1 MELLQAVFRYCLET
15 TARNGYDPYCLN
27 MTRLNNTENKAMTLT
42 TMLLIIILVMIAL
55 LVWTMQR
62 IQFQNKAL
70 LQRERG
76 ITQIKTAMIEREAG
90 FQKQLDKEIKEAQK
104 RSNNMQRNV
113 LKGQIGE
120 QFTPFITDFPYNP
133 SDCRFMGEPIDYV
146 IFQNLH
152 ECADGNVPIEDVHLI
167 IAEVKT
173 GNARLNQRQKIIK
186 QAIQNGQVSFKEL
199 RIKYCED
206 TEDMRVQVSV

>member
-1 MELLQAVFRYCLET
+1 
-15 TARNGYDPYCLN
+15 
-27 MTRLNNTENKAMTLT
+27 MTLT
-42 TMLLIIILVMIAL
+42 TMLLIIILLMIAL
-55 LVWTMQR
+55 LVWTIQR
-62 IQFQNKAL
+62 IQLQNKTL
-70 LQRERG
+70 LESERN
-76 ITQIKTAMIEREAG
+76 IAQIKNDILQKEAG
-90 FQKQLDKEIKEAQK
+90 FQQRLDKDIKEAQK

-152 ECADGNVPIEDVHLI
+152 ECADGNVPIEDVQLI

-186 QAIQNGQVSFKEL
+186 QVIENGQVSFKEL
-199 RIKYCED
+199 RIKHCEN
-206 TEDMRVQVSV
+206 TETMAVQVSA

>member
-1 MELLQAVFRYCLET
+1 
-15 TARNGYDPYCLN
+15 
-27 MTRLNNTENKAMTLT
+27 MTLT
-42 TMLLIIILVMIAL
+42 TILLIIILLMMAL
-55 LVWTMQR
+55 LVWTIQR
-62 IQFQNKAL
+62 IQLQNKAL
-70 LQRERG
+70 LESERD
-76 ITQIKTAMIEREAG
+76 IAQIKNDMLEKEAG
-90 FQKQLDKEIKEAQK
+90 FQHQLAKDIKEAQK

-152 ECADGNVPIEDVHLI
+152 ECADGNVPIEDVQLI

-186 QAIQNGQVSFKEL
+186 QVIKNGQVSFKEL
-199 RIKYCED
+199 RIRHCED
-206 TEDMRVQVSV
+206 TEDMRVQINM

>member
-1 MELLQAVFRYCLET
+1 MELLQAVFRHCLST
-15 TARNGYDPYCLN
+15 TARNGYDSEKLKITQLN
-27 MTRLNNTENKAMTLT
+27 TTENKIMTLT
-42 TMLLIIILVMIAL
+42 MILLIIILLMMAL
-55 LVWTMQR
+55 LVWTIQR
-62 IQFQNKAL
+62 IQSQNKAL
-70 LQRERG
+70 LESERD
-76 ITQIKTAMIEREAG
+76 ISQIKNDMIEKEAG
-90 FQKQLDKEIKEAQK
+90 FQQRLDKDIKEAQK

-133 SDCRFMGEPIDYV
+133 SDCRFMGEPIDYI

-152 ECADGNVPIEDVHLI
+152 ECADGNVPIEDVQLI

-186 QAIQNGQVSFKEL
+186 QVIENGQVSFKEL
-199 RIKYCED
+199 RIKHCED
-206 TEDMRVQVSV
+206 TEDMRVQINM

>member
-1 MELLQAVFRYCLET
+1 MKNKIMSLTTILIFIILLTVSLLIWTIKRMQLQNEALLQSERDA
-15 TARNGYDPYCLN
+15 NQI
-27 MTRLNNTENKAMTLT
+27 KT
-42 TMLLIIILVMIAL
+42 TML
-55 LVWTMQR
+55 
-62 IQFQNKAL
+62 
-70 LQRERG
+70 
-76 ITQIKTAMIEREAG
+76 ERETA
-90 FQKQLDKEIKEAQK
+90 FQKQLDNDLKEARK
-104 RSNNMQRNV
+104 RSNNTQRSV

-152 ECADGNVPIEDVHLI
+152 ECADGNVPIEEVQII

-173 GNARLNQRQKIIK
+173 GNSRLNQRQKIIK

-199 RIKYCED
+199 RIKQCED
-206 TEDMRVQVSV
+206 TEESYIEVNA

>member
-1 MELLQAVFRYCLET
+1 MELLQAVFRHCLST
-15 TARNGYDPYCLN
+15 IARNGYDPYCLN
-27 MTRLNNTENKAMTLT
+27 MILFDNTENKTMTLT
-42 TMLLIIILVMIAL
+42 TMLLIIILLMMAL

-70 LQRERG
+70 LQSEQD

-90 FQKQLDKEIKEAQK
+90 FQQQLDKDIKEAQK

-120 QFTPFITDFPYNP
+120 QFTPLITDFPYNP
-133 SDCRFMGEPIDYV
+133 SDCRFLGEPIDYV

-167 IAEVKT
+167 VAEVKT

-206 TEDMRVQVSV
+206 TEDMRVQTST

>member
-1 MELLQAVFRYCLET
+1 MILF
-15 TARNGYDPYCLN
+15 D
-27 MTRLNNTENKAMTLT
+27 NTENKAMTLT
-42 TMLLIIILVMIAL
+42 TMLIIIILLTLAM
-55 LVWTMQR
+55 LVWAIQR
-62 IQFQNKAL
+62 IQLQNKAL
-70 LQRERG
+70 LQSERDVA
-76 ITQIKTAMIEREAG
+76 QIRSDMLEREAG
-90 FQKQLDKEIKEAQK
+90 FQQQLEKDIKEAQK

-186 QAIQNGQVSFKEL
+186 QVIENGQVSFKEL

-206 TEDMRVQVSV
+206 SEEMRVQVSA

>member
-1 MELLQAVFRYCLET
+1 
-15 TARNGYDPYCLN
+15 
-27 MTRLNNTENKAMTLT
+27 MTLT
-42 TMLLIIILVMIAL
+42 TILLIIILLMMAL
-55 LVWTMQR
+55 LVWTIQR
-62 IQFQNKAL
+62 IQLQNKAL
-70 LQRERG
+70 LKSERD
-76 ITQIKTAMIEREAG
+76 IAQIKNDMLEKEAG
-90 FQKQLDKEIKEAQK
+90 FQQRLDKDIKEAQK

-152 ECADGNVPIEDVHLI
+152 ECADGNVDIEDVQLI

-186 QAIQNGQVSFKEL
+186 QVIENGQVSFKEL
-199 RIKYCED
+199 RIRYCED
-206 TEDMRVQVSV
+206 TEDMRVQVSI

>member
-1 MELLQAVFRYCLET
+1 
-15 TARNGYDPYCLN
+15 
-27 MTRLNNTENKAMTLT
+27 MTLT
-42 TMLLIIILVMIAL
+42 MILLIIILLMMAL
-55 LVWTMQR
+55 LVWTIQR
-62 IQFQNKAL
+62 IQSQNKAL
-70 LQRERG
+70 LESERD
-76 ITQIKTAMIEREAG
+76 ISQIKNDMIEKEAG
-90 FQKQLDKEIKEAQK
+90 FQQRLDKDIKEAQK

-133 SDCRFMGEPIDYV
+133 SDCRFMGEPIDYI

-152 ECADGNVPIEDVHLI
+152 ECADGNVPIEDVQLI

-186 QAIQNGQVSFKEL
+186 QVIENGQVSFKEL
-199 RIKYCED
+199 RIKHCED
-206 TEDMRVQVSV
+206 TEDMRVQINM

>member
-1 MELLQAVFRYCLET
+1 
-15 TARNGYDPYCLN
+15 
-27 MTRLNNTENKAMTLT
+27 MTLT
-42 TMLLIIILVMIAL
+42 TILLIIILLMMAL
-55 LVWTMQR
+55 LVWTIQR
-62 IQFQNKAL
+62 IQLQNKAL
-70 LQRERG
+70 LDSERD
-76 ITQIKTAMIEREAG
+76 IAQIKNDMLEKEAG
-90 FQKQLDKEIKEAQK
+90 FQQRLDKDIKEAQK

-186 QAIQNGQVSFKEL
+186 QVIENGQISFKEL
-199 RIKYCED
+199 RIKQCEN
-206 TEDMRVQVSV
+206 TEDMRVQTSS

>member
-1 MELLQAVFRYCLET
+1 
-15 TARNGYDPYCLN
+15 
-27 MTRLNNTENKAMTLT
+27 MTLT
-42 TMLLIIILVMIAL
+42 TMLLIIILLMMAL
-55 LVWTMQR
+55 LVGTMQR
-62 IQFQNKAL
+62 ILFQNKAL
-70 LQRERG
+70 LQSERD
-76 ITQIKTAMIEREAG
+76 ITQIKTTMIGREAG
-90 FQKQLDKEIKEAQK
+90 FQQQLDKDIKEAQK

-120 QFTPFITDFPYNP
+120 QFMPFITDFPYNP

-152 ECADGNVPIEDVHLI
+152 KCADGNVPIEDVHLI

-186 QAIQNGQVSFKEL
+186 QAIRNGQVSFKEL
-199 RIKYCED
+199 RIKYCKD
-206 TEDMRVQVSV
+206 SEDMRVEVRD

>member
-1 MELLQAVFRYCLET
+1 M
-15 TARNGYDPYCLN
+15 
-27 MTRLNNTENKAMTLT
+27 
-42 TMLLIIILVMIAL
+42 AL

-62 IQFQNKAL
+62 IQSQNKAL
-70 LQRERG
+70 LQSERD

-90 FQKQLDKEIKEAQK
+90 FQQQLDKDIKEAQK
-104 RSNNMQRNV
+104 RSNNVQRSV
-113 LKGQIGE
+113 LKVQIGE

-152 ECADGNVPIEDVHLI
+152 ECADGNVPIEDVQLI

-186 QAIQNGQVSFKEL
+186 QAIQNGQVSFREL
-199 RIKYCED
+199 RIKYREN
-206 TEDMRVQVSV
+206 TKNMTILTS

>member
-1 MELLQAVFRYCLET
+1 MELLQTIFRHRLSA
-15 TARNGYDPYCLN
+15 TARNGHDPYCLN
-27 MTRLNNTENKAMTLT
+27 MILFDNTENKTMTLT
-42 TMLLIIILVMIAL
+42 TMLLIIILLILAM
-55 LVWTMQR
+55 LVWAIQR
-62 IQFQNKAL
+62 IQLQNKAL
-70 LQRERG
+70 LQSERD
-76 ITQIKTAMIEREAG
+76 ITQIKTTMMKREAG
-90 FQKQLDKEIKEAQK
+90 FQQQLAKDIKEAQK

-186 QAIQNGQVSFKEL
+186 QVIENGQVSFKEL

-206 TEDMRVQVSV
+206 TEDMRVNVSA

>member
-1 MELLQAVFRYCLET
+1 MNEMLRKLGTICLE
-15 TARNGYDPYCLN
+15 
-27 MTRLNNTENKAMTLT
+27 
-42 TMLLIIILVMIAL
+42 
-55 LVWTMQR
+55 
-62 IQFQNKAL
+62 
-70 LQRERG
+70 RES
-76 ITQIKTAMIEREAG
+76 G
-90 FQKQLDKEIKEAQK
+90 FQQQLAKDIKEAQK

-173 GNARLNQRQKIIK
+173 GNAEAK
-186 QAIQNGQVSFKEL
+186 QTTENHQASHPKWPGEL
-199 RIKYCED
+199 
-206 TEDMRVQVSV
+206 

>member
-1 MELLQAVFRYCLET
+1 
-15 TARNGYDPYCLN
+15 
-27 MTRLNNTENKAMTLT
+27 MTLT
-42 TMLLIIILVMIAL
+42 TILLMIILLMMAL
-55 LVWTMQR
+55 LVRTIQR
-62 IQFQNKAL
+62 IQLQNKAL
-70 LQRERG
+70 LESERD
-76 ITQIKTAMIEREAG
+76 IAQIKNDMFEKEAG
-90 FQKQLDKEIKEAQK
+90 FQQRLDKDIKEAQK

-152 ECADGNVPIEDVHLI
+152 ECADGNVPIEDVQLI

-186 QAIQNGQVSFKEL
+186 QVIENGQVSFKEL
-199 RIKYCED
+199 RIRHCED
-206 TEDMRVQVSV
+206 TEDMRVQVSI

>member
-1 MELLQAVFRYCLET
+1 
-15 TARNGYDPYCLN
+15 
-27 MTRLNNTENKAMTLT
+27 MTLT
-42 TMLLIIILVMIAL
+42 MILLIIILLMMAL

-62 IQFQNKAL
+62 IQLQNKAL
-70 LQRERG
+70 LQNERDM
-76 ITQIKTAMIEREAG
+76 TQIKTAMIEREAG
-90 FQKQLDKEIKEAQK
+90 FQQQLDKDIKEAQK

-206 TEDMRVQVSV
+206 TEDMHIEVSV

>member
-1 MELLQAVFRYCLET
+1 MS
-15 TARNGYDPYCLN
+15 
-27 MTRLNNTENKAMTLT
+27 
-42 TMLLIIILVMIAL
+42 L
-55 LVWTMQR
+55 LVWTIQR
-62 IQFQNKAL
+62 IQLQNKAL
-70 LQRERG
+70 LESERN
-76 ITQIKTAMIEREAG
+76 IAQIKNDMLEKETG
-90 FQKQLDKEIKEAQK
+90 FQQRLDKDIKEAQK

-152 ECADGNVPIEDVHLI
+152 ECADGNVPIEDVQLI

-186 QAIQNGQVSFKEL
+186 QVIENGQVSFKEL
-199 RIKYCED
+199 RIKQCEN
-206 TEDMRVQVSV
+206 TEDMKVQVSA

>member
-1 MELLQAVFRYCLET
+1 MFEKEA
-15 TARNGYDPYCLN
+15 A
-27 MTRLNNTENKAMTLT
+27 
-42 TMLLIIILVMIAL
+42 
-55 LVWTMQR
+55 
-62 IQFQNKAL
+62 FQ
-70 LQRERG
+70 Q
-76 ITQIKTAMIEREAG
+76 
-90 FQKQLDKEIKEAQK
+90 QLAKDIKEAQK

-120 QFTPFITDFPYNP
+120 QSTPFITDFLYNP

-167 IAEVKT
+167 ITEVKT

-186 QAIQNGQVSFKEL
+186 QAKIGRLASKSLE
-199 RIKYCED
+199 
-206 TEDMRVQVSV
+206 

>member
-1 MELLQAVFRYCLET
+1 
-15 TARNGYDPYCLN
+15 
-27 MTRLNNTENKAMTLT
+27 MTLT
-42 TMLLIIILVMIAL
+42 TMLLIIILLMIAL
-55 LVWTMQR
+55 LVWTIQR
-62 IQFQNKAL
+62 IQLQNKAL
-70 LQRERG
+70 LESEQN
-76 ITQIKTAMIEREAG
+76 IAQIKNDMLEKEAG
-90 FQKQLDKEIKEAQK
+90 FQQRLDKDIKEAQK

-186 QAIQNGQVSFKEL
+186 QVIENGQVSFKEL
-199 RIKYCED
+199 RIKHCEN
-206 TEDMRVQVSV
+206 TEDMRVQTSS